1 MKFEFKTEPF
11 KHQQKALE
19 LSAMKKNFAY
29 FMEMG
34 CVDGETEFLTNRG
47 WMKFKD
53 FDINK
58 IERPFLVA
66 QIEPT
71 DIKDYFNLTFVPPI
85 SFIKKKTPRFAH
97 FTSTYK
103 FDIMVTE
110 EHDNVVRL
118 IERTSDGEV
127 MSFNNMMATKEVASH
142 VYRYQQK
149 KKDRDVAVSCMAIP
163 ASGGE
168 VAGYNVKPSAL
179 SMLSEWEMRLLVAII
194 ADGTFPNKGDDK
206 CILEFKKGRKKDR
219 FEMLC
224 TKAGIPYVK
233 EEKKDCKT
241 KYHII
246 APYRTKKF
254 GSEFYS
260 LPRTHFE
267 TIFDEVPFWD
277 GSVCP
282 NGYRTPNE
290 VTRFYS
296 SDKDSADFV
305 QFLAAIHGFY
315 ASVRAD
321 LVNRRGDKRVP
332 WVVTWSH
339 NANIR
344 NNYGKSK
351 RSEETNI
358 SWENLNDFEIIE
370 GEQDAYCWRVPSGML
385 FLRRNNKTFITGN
398 SGKTKVMIDNMAY
411 LHQNKHITGA
421 IILAPKGVYRN
432 WAEKE
437 IPTHLL
443 DSIDRDVLVWKAE
456 GSAKYKRDLMD
467 SIKNFDTANGGVQV
481 LVYNVESLISDAG
494 QKAIKAFFAKHGD
507 KVMGIIDESTC
518 IKNHKAK
525 RTKAAVAVGQQ
536 CKVRRIA
543 TGSPITNSPLDL
555 YSQCAFLDKGLL
567 GCGSFYAF
575 RSLYA
580 QVERMQTRMGTSY
593 DKIVAYKNLDMLSK
607 RIEPFSFRVTKNEC
621 LDLPDKIY
629 MTRDVTLTPEQ
640 ISTYMEMYNREVS
653 FFQGEMM
660 TAEIALTKMLRLHQI
675 LCGCFTTDDGTVMS
689 LPNNRISELLETIEE
704 TSGKIIIWAN
714 YIQNIRDIEEAL
726 KKEYGDNSVVT
737 YYGGTSADDR
747 SRAIVEFQNPT
758 SPVRF
763 FVSNP
768 TVGGRGITLTEAHTV
783 IYYSNNF
790 SLETRQQ
797 SEDRA
802 HRIGQK
808 NNVTYIDLVVRK
820 TMDEKV
826 IQALLNKRNIANEIL
841 KDDLEDWISL

>member
-1 MKFEFKTEPF
+1 MKFEFKTQPF
-11 KHQQKALE
+11 AHQQKALD

-58 IERPFLVA
+58 VERPFLVA

-71 DIKDYFNLTFVPPI
+71 DIPDYFNLTFVPPI

-103 FDIMVTE
+103 LDVMVTE
-110 EHDNVVRL
+110 DHDNVVRCSNGDEL
-118 IERTSDGEV
+118 IFD
-127 MSFNNMMATKEVASH
+127 NMMPTKEVANA
-142 VYRYQQK
+142 VYKYQLGK
-149 KKDRDVAVSCMAIP
+149 AGDRENLSFMPIP

-168 VAGYNVKPSAL
+168 VVGYKLRPTAL
-179 SMLSEWEMRLLVAII
+179 SMLSEWEMRVLVAVI
-194 ADGTFPNKGDDK
+194 ADGTFPNKGNDK
-206 CILEFKKGRKKDR
+206 CTLEFSKPRKKER

-224 TKAGIPYVK
+224 AKAGIPFVR
-233 EEKKDCKT
+233 EDRKT
-241 KYHII
+241 GGTKFHII
-246 APYRTKKF
+246 APYRTKTF
-254 GSEFYS
+254 GPEFYS
-260 LPRTHFE
+260 LPRSHYE
-267 TIFDEVPFWD
+267 AIFDEVPYWD
-277 GSVCP
+277 GSVNK
-282 NGYRTPNE
+282 NGKRTPNE
-290 VTRFYS
+290 TTRFYS
-296 SDKDSADFV
+296 SDKDSADYV

-315 ASVRAD
+315 ASVRPD
-321 LVNRRGDKRVP
+321 LLNKHTNRRVP

-339 NANIR
+339 NSNIR
-344 NNYGKSK
+344 NNYGKNRK
-351 RSEETNI
+351 SEQFNI
-358 SWENLNDFEIIE
+358 SWDTVNDFEIIE

-467 SIKNFDTANGGVQV
+467 SIKKFDTANGGVQV
-481 LVYNVESLISDAG
+481 LVYNVESLISEAG
-494 QKAIKAFFAKHGD
+494 QKAIKAFFDKHGD

-525 RTKAAVAVGQQ
+525 RTKAAIAVGQQ

-607 RIEPFSFRVTKNEC
+607 RIEPFSFRVTKSEC
-621 LDLPDKIY
+621 LDLPEKIY

-653 FFQGEMM
+653 YFQGEMM

-675 LCGCFTTDDGTVMS
+675 LCGCFTTDDGTIMS

-726 KKEYGDNSVVT
+726 KKEYGDDTVVT

-747 SRAIVEFQNPT
+747 SRAIVDFQNPS